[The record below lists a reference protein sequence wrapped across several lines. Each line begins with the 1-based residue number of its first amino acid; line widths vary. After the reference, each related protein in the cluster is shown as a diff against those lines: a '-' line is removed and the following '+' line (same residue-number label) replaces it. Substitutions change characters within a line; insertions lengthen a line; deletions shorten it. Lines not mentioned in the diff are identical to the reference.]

1 MVKWLDCSWKQI
13 YIYIKL
19 AFKGFFLFFLLCF
32 FGYYQ
37 VDLKAIWYFINIKYY
52 LKTKMVGK

>member
-1 MVKWLDCSWKQI
+1 MIGLFLKANI
-13 YIYIKL
+13 YIL
-19 AFKGFFLFFLLCF
+19 NLHSRAFLFFLLCF